1 MIRSCNPNY
10 KDEEMNTE
18 ILTIMLV
25 VSVLMGLVGLI
36 AFLWGVKSGQFD
48 DEKRMLESVL
58 YDSANDLNEAIL
70 QEKRQDPKN

>member
-1 MIRSCNPNY
+1 
-10 KDEEMNTE
+10 MNTE

-25 VSVLMGLVGLI
+25 VSVLMGLVGLV

-58 YDSANDLNEAIL
+58 YDSTSDLNEAIL
-70 QEKRQDPKN
+70 QEKRQEN

>member
-1 MIRSCNPNY
+1 
-10 KDEEMNTE
+10 MNTE

-58 YDSANDLNEAIL
+58 YDSVSDLNEAIL
-70 QEKRQDPKN
+70 QEKRQKN

>member
-1 MIRSCNPNY
+1 
-10 KDEEMNTE
+10 MNTE

-25 VSVLMGLVGLI
+25 VSVLMGLIGLI

-58 YDSANDLNEAIL
+58 YDSTSDLNEAVL
-70 QEKRQDPKN
+70 QEKRQKN

>member
-1 MIRSCNPNY
+1 
-10 KDEEMNTE
+10 MNTE

-25 VSVLMGLVGLI
+25 VSVLMGLIGLV

-58 YDSANDLNEAIL
+58 YDSTSDLNEAVL
-70 QEKRQDPKN
+70 QEKRQKN

>member
-1 MIRSCNPNY
+1 
-10 KDEEMNTE
+10 MNTE

-36 AFLWGVKSGQFD
+36 AFLWGVRSGQFD

-58 YDSANDLNEAIL
+58 YDSASDLNEAIS
-70 QEKRQDPKN
+70 QEKRQKN

>member
-1 MIRSCNPNY
+1 
-10 KDEEMNTE
+10 MNTE
-18 ILTIMLV
+18 ILTVMLV

-58 YDSANDLNEAIL
+58 YDSTSDLNEAIL
-70 QEKRQDPKN
+70 QEKRQKN

>member
-1 MIRSCNPNY
+1 
-10 KDEEMNTE
+10 MNTE

-48 DEKRMLESVL
+48 DERRMLESVL
-58 YDSANDLNEAIL
+58 YDSTSDLNEAIL
-70 QEKRQDPKN
+70 QEKRQEN

>member
-1 MIRSCNPNY
+1 
-10 KDEEMNTE
+10 MNTE

-48 DEKRMLESVL
+48 DERRMLESVL
-58 YDSANDLNEAIL
+58 YDSTSDLNEAIL
-70 QEKRQDPKN
+70 QEKRQKN

>member
-1 MIRSCNPNY
+1 
-10 KDEEMNTE
+10 MNTE
-18 ILTIMLV
+18 VLTIMLV

-58 YDSANDLNEAIL
+58 YDSTSDLNEAIL
-70 QEKRQDPKN
+70 QEKRQEN

>member
-1 MIRSCNPNY
+1 
-10 KDEEMNTE
+10 MNTE

-25 VSVLMGLVGLI
+25 VSVLMGLIGLI

-58 YDSANDLNEAIL
+58 YDSTSDLNEAIL
-70 QEKRQDPKN
+70 QEKRQENQKELK

>member
-1 MIRSCNPNY
+1 
-10 KDEEMNTE
+10 MNTE

-25 VSVLMGLVGLI
+25 ISVLMGLIGLI

-70 QEKRQDPKN
+70 QEKRQEN

>member
-1 MIRSCNPNY
+1 
-10 KDEEMNTE
+10 MNTE

-25 VSVLMGLVGLI
+25 VSVLMGLVGLM

-58 YDSANDLNEAIL
+58 YDSTSDLNEAIL
-70 QEKRQDPKN
+70 QEKRQEN

>member
-1 MIRSCNPNY
+1 
-10 KDEEMNTE
+10 MNTE

-25 VSVLMGLVGLI
+25 VSVLMGLIGLI

-58 YDSANDLNEAIL
+58 YDSTSDLNEAIL
-70 QEKRQDPKN
+70 QEKRQKN

>member
-1 MIRSCNPNY
+1 
-10 KDEEMNTE
+10 MNTE

-25 VSVLMGLVGLI
+25 ISVLMGLVGLI

-58 YDSANDLNEAIL
+58 YDSTSDLNEAIL
-70 QEKRQDPKN
+70 QEKRQEN

>member
-1 MIRSCNPNY
+1 
-10 KDEEMNTE
+10 MNTE

-58 YDSANDLNEAIL
+58 YDGASDLNEAIL
-70 QEKRQDPKN
+70 QEKRQKN

>member
-1 MIRSCNPNY
+1 
-10 KDEEMNTE
+10 MNTE

-58 YDSANDLNEAIL
+58 YDNASDLNEAIL
-70 QEKRQDPKN
+70 QEKRQKN

>member
-1 MIRSCNPNY
+1 MQSQSLKI
-10 KDEEMNTE
+10 KEMNTE

-25 VSVLMGLVGLI
+25 VSVLMGLIGLI

-58 YDSANDLNEAIL
+58 YDSTSDLNEAIL
-70 QEKRQDPKN
+70 QEKRQEN

>member
-1 MIRSCNPNY
+1 
-10 KDEEMNTE
+10 MNTE

-25 VSVLMGLVGLI
+25 VSVLMGLIGLI

-58 YDSANDLNEAIL
+58 YDNTSDLNEAVL
-70 QEKRQDPKN
+70 QEKRQEN

>member
-1 MIRSCNPNY
+1 
-10 KDEEMNTE
+10 MNTE

-25 VSVLMGLVGLI
+25 VSVLMGLVGLV

-58 YDSANDLNEAIL
+58 YDSTSDLNEAIL
-70 QEKRQDPKN
+70 QEKHQKN

>member
-1 MIRSCNPNY
+1 
-10 KDEEMNTE
+10 MNTE

-70 QEKRQDPKN
+70 QEKRQKN

>member
-1 MIRSCNPNY
+1 MISSCNPNH
-10 KDEEMNTE
+10 KDKEMNTE

-25 VSVLMGLVGLI
+25 VSVLMGLIGLI

-58 YDSANDLNEAIL
+58 YDSTSDLNEAIL
-70 QEKRQDPKN
+70 QEKRQEN

>member
-1 MIRSCNPNY
+1 MSSCNPNH
-10 KDEEMNTE
+10 KDKEMNTE

-25 VSVLMGLVGLI
+25 VSVLMGLIGLI

-58 YDSANDLNEAIL
+58 YDSTSDLNEAIL
-70 QEKRQDPKN
+70 QEKRQEN

>member
-1 MIRSCNPNY
+1 M
-10 KDEEMNTE
+10 EMNTE

-25 VSVLMGLVGLI
+25 VSVLMGLIGLI

-58 YDSANDLNEAIL
+58 YDSTSDLNEAIL
-70 QEKRQDPKN
+70 QEKRQKN

>member
-1 MIRSCNPNY
+1 
-10 KDEEMNTE
+10 MNTE

-25 VSVLMGLVGLI
+25 VSVLMGLIGLI

-58 YDSANDLNEAIL
+58 YDSAGDLNEAIL
-70 QEKRQDPKN
+70 QEKRQEN

>member
-1 MIRSCNPNY
+1 
-10 KDEEMNTE
+10 MNTE

-36 AFLWGVKSGQFD
+36 VFLWGVKSGQFD

-58 YDSANDLNEAIL
+58 YDSTSDLNEAIL
-70 QEKRQDPKN
+70 QEKRQKN